1 MDSGYHNEKT
11 DYDARRD
18 ACLEELGL
26 RVFRTT
32 DYDVL
37 RLVGI
42 VLEDLRKF
50 IVENYGHEGA

>member
-1 MDSGYHNEKT
+1 MDYN
-11 DYDARRD
+11 ARHD
-18 ACLEELGL
+18 ACLEKIGL

-37 RLVGI
+37 QQVGI

-50 IVENYGHEGA
+50 IVVNYGHKGA